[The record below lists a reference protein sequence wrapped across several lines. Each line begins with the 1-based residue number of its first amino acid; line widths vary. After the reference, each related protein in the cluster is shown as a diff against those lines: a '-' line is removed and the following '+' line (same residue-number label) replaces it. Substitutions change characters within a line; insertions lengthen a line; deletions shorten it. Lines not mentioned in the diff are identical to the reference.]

1 MVSHAAYGHRGWTP
15 SFQPG
20 RESSRSF
27 GNRSHRGGGRQR
39 GGGRHR
45 RREGSNKNAFGI
57 RKDQIGGKLT
67 PIDFSRENLTPFNR
81 RIWPGQP
88 NPPSQEQAQA
98 WREKCEV
105 VVQGDDIPA
114 PILGFENTNL
124 PEACVRKFH
133 ELGFQAPTPIQA
145 QGWSM
150 AMSGRDVVGIAETG
164 SGKTLAFIL
173 PGIVHIQGQPVSG
186 VSWGQQGPVAL
197 VVAPTRELAIQIKT
211 ETQKFAYSM
220 GVSISCVYGGAPRRQ
235 QERQL
240 RSGMQFLIA
249 TPGRLLD
256 FLERGAFSLKTCSY
270 CVFDEADRMLD
281 MGFEPQIRALMSQ
294 IRPDRQ
300 MLMWS
305 ATWPKEVRALA
316 NDFLAQDRLFLK
328 IGDENKAAS
337 TVTQIVEVIDRT
349 QKPMRTSQILRE
361 YYQSKV
367 IVFVGTKRMA
377 DELAKSL
384 AAQRFAAAAIHGDKE
399 QWQREQS
406 LQAFKAG
413 KISILVATDV
423 ASRGIDVKDLSLVLN
438 YDFPQNCEDYIHRV
452 GRTGR
457 AGQRGTAITFFNAR
471 NDAKHSRKLI
481 ALLEK
486 NNQEVPHELRSLA
499 SNSRYNGGGR
509 NSRFRPRGHGGSR
522 GPRRDHRS
530 GGHSQSYRPY

>member
-1 MVSHAAYGHRGWTP
+1 MSAAYGHRGWTP

-27 GNRSHRGGGRQR
+27 GGRSSRGGGHRQR
-39 GGGRHR
+39 GGGRR
-45 RREGSNKNAFGI
+45 DRGNKNAFGI

-67 PIDFSRENLTPFNR
+67 PIDFSRENLTPFVR
-81 RIWPGQP
+81 TIWPGQP
-88 NPPSQEQAQA
+88 NPPSQEQSKA

-105 VVQGDDIPA
+105 LVQGEGIPP
-114 PILGFENTNL
+114 PIMTFENTNL
-124 PEACVRKFH
+124 PDACVRKFY
-133 ELGFQAPTPIQA
+133 ELGFKAPTPIQA

-211 ETQKFAYSM
+211 ETQKYAYSM
-220 GVSISCVYGGAPRRQ
+220 GVSIACVYGGAPRRQ

-281 MGFEPQIRALMSQ
+281 MGFEPQIRGLMSQ

-349 QKPMRTSQILRE
+349 QKPMRTTQILRD

-367 IVFVGTKRMA
+367 IIFVGTKRMA

-384 AAQRFAAAAIHGDKE
+384 AAQRFSAAAIHGDKE

-406 LQAFKAG
+406 LQAFKNG
-413 KISILVATDV
+413 KILILVATDV
-423 ASRGIDVKDLSLVLN
+423 ASRGIDVKDLALVLN

-457 AGQRGTAITFFNAR
+457 AGASGTAITFFNAR

-481 ALLEK
+481 TLLEK
-486 NNQEVPHELRSLA
+486 NNQEVPQQLRSLA
-499 SNSRYNGGGR
+499 SNGRYSGGGR
-509 NSRFRPRGHGGSR
+509 NSRFRGHGSR

-530 GGHSQSYRPY
+530 SYRPY